1 MMTLNV
7 LAREPDELVVVGTLE
22 VMPARAIDRTHVYS
36 FRFLKAFTVVP
47 RAPYFSALRRVSSKA
62 DRA

>member
-1 MMTLNV
+1 MTLHV
-7 LAREPDELVVVGTLE
+7 LPGEPDELVVVGTLE
-22 VMPARAIDRTHVYS
+22 VMPAGAIDRTHVYS

>member
-1 MMTLNV
+1 MTLHV
-7 LAREPDELVVVGTLE
+7 FPGEPDELVVVGPLE
-22 VMPARAIDRTHVYS
+22 VMPAGAIDRTHVYS
-36 FRFLKAFTVVP
+36 FHFLKAFTVVP

>member
-1 MMTLNV
+1 MTLHV
-7 LAREPDELVVVGTLE
+7 LAGEPDELVVVRTLE
-22 VMPARAIDRTHVYS
+22 VMPARALDRTHVYY

-62 DRA
+62 ERA